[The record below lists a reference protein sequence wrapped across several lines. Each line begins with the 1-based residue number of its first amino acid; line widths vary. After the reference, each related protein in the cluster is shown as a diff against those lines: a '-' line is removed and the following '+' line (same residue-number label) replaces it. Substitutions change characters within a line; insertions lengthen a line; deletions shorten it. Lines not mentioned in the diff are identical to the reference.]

1 MKITSLISLLLI
13 VLLSSCFSTKKTTY
27 FRKLEDTSIVSKIEN
42 KATIIQRNDLLTI
55 TVSSLNPD
63 ASKIFNDI
71 HSGSGFSSVVSGT
84 ITQSFGYLVDQY
96 GYIQFPILG
105 NVKAEGLTTKA
116 LKDTIYN
123 QIVLR
128 KILIDPIVS
137 VRYLNFKISVLGEV
151 EHPAVYNIPNEKIT
165 FLEALTL
172 AGDMTIYG
180 KRNNVLLIREEEGQR
195 KLIRLNLKTAELF
208 SSPYYYLKSND
219 IIYIEHN
226 RAKIAN
232 SRSSMGTWISALF
245 SGSSLLIVIIDRL
258 ATK

>member
-1 MKITSLISLLLI
+1 MKKFIVATFLLVGSFVAQAQEELTWHTNI
-13 VLLSSCFSTKKTTY
+13 D
-27 FRKLEDTSIVSKIEN
+27 EAIAVSKIEN